1 MKKMKK
7 ILSIILALAMV
18 LTMVACAS
26 KEAPKEEAP
35 ADKQEETKEET
46 PKEETK
52 EEAPKEEKLD
62 WPKKTI
68 TIICPYSAGGG
79 SDLMSR
85 AVGEELAERLGV
97 SVVVEDNPGGSGSVG
112 MQLLAA
118 AKNDGYTL
126 ILTACGA
133 CTLSPWLNDVTY
145 TDESFAPICQISA
158 SPSFICVRKD
168 SGITTFDEL
177 LEKAKANPDTI
188 TVGTSGAGSSH
199 HIGLAA
205 LGLGLADNANL
216 FKHIAY
222 GGGAEAVTNLLGGH
236 VDATATIWSEVAA
249 YIESGDFVPLLC
261 NGSETP
267 DFAGDI
273 PCAADYNVSS
283 DGGTWYAFAAPAG
296 TDQAIIDLLEAEILD
311 IMSTEKMQETF
322 ENLGNPV
329 VPLAEEDIAA
339 KWSEG
344 YKNAEVTL
352 KAIGML

>member
-7 ILSIILALAMV
+7 IFSLVLALAMA
-18 LTMVACAS
+18 LTLVACGNQ
-26 KEAPKEEAP
+26 P
-35 ADKQEETKEET
+35 ANPDTEGNGDTQQET
-46 PKEETK
+46 
-52 EEAPKEEKLD
+52 KLD

-85 AVGEELAERLGV
+85 AVADELSKRLGV
-97 SVVVEDNPGGSGSVG
+97 SVVVDDKPGGSGSIG

-118 AKNDGYTL
+118 SKNDGYTL

-145 TDESFAPICQISA
+145 TDESFAPICQVSA

-177 LEKAKANPDTI
+177 VEKAKANPGTI
-188 TVGTSGAGSSH
+188 TVGSSGAGSSH

-205 LGLGLADNANL
+205 LGLGLADDANL
-216 FKHIAY
+216 FQHIAY

-236 VDATATIWSEVAA
+236 VDATATIWSEVSA
-249 YIESGDFVPLLC
+249 YIESGDFIPLFC
-261 NGSETP
+261 NGPETP
-267 DFAGDI
+267 DFAGDL
-273 PCAADYNVSS
+273 PCAADYDLTS

-296 TDQAIIDLLEAEILD
+296 TDQAIVDLLETTILD
-311 IMSTEKMQETF
+311 IMAQPETVQTF

-329 VPLAEEDIAA
+329 VLLGQKEIAE
-339 KWSEG
+339 KWSSG
-344 YKNAEVTL
+344 YKNAETTL

>member
-1 MKKMKK
+1 MKKMKR
-7 ILSIILALAMV
+7 IFSLVLALAMA
-18 LTMVACAS
+18 LTLVACGNQ
-26 KEAPKEEAP
+26 P
-35 ADKQEETKEET
+35 ANPDTEKDGDTQQET
-46 PKEETK
+46 
-52 EEAPKEEKLD
+52 KLD

-68 TIICPYSAGGG
+68 TVICPYSAGGG

-85 AVGEELAERLGV
+85 AVADELAKRLGV
-97 SVVVEDNPGGSGSVG
+97 SVVVDDKPGGSGSIG

-118 AKNDGYTL
+118 SKNDGYTL

-145 TDESFAPICQISA
+145 TDESFAPICQVSA

-177 LEKAKANPDTI
+177 VEKAKANPGTI

-205 LGLGLADNANL
+205 LGLGLADDANL
-216 FKHIAY
+216 FQHIAY

-236 VDATATIWSEVAA
+236 VDATATIWSEVSA
-249 YIESGDFVPLLC
+249 YVESGDFIPLFC
-261 NGSETP
+261 NGPETP
-267 DFAGDI
+267 EFAGDL
-273 PCAADYNVSS
+273 PCAADYDLTS

-296 TDQAIIDLLEAEILD
+296 TDQAIVDLLETTILD
-311 IMSTEKMQETF
+311 IMAQPETVQTF

-329 VPLAEEDIAA
+329 VLLSQKEIAE
-339 KWSEG
+339 KWSSG
-344 YKNAEVTL
+344 YKNAETTL

>member
-1 MKKMKK
+1 MKKAKR
-7 ILSIILALAMV
+7 IVSLILALAMA
-18 LTMVACAS
+18 LMLVACGS
-26 KEAPKEEAP
+26 QP
-35 ADKQEETKEET
+35 ANSNTDGDGDTQQET
-46 PKEETK
+46 
-52 EEAPKEEKLD
+52 KLD

-85 AVGEELAERLGV
+85 AVADELAKRLGV
-97 SVVVEDNPGGSGSVG
+97 SVVVDDKPGGSGSIG

-118 AKNDGYTL
+118 SKNDGYTL

-145 TDESFAPICQISA
+145 TDESFAPICQVSA

-177 LEKAKANPDTI
+177 VEKAKANPGTI
-188 TVGTSGAGSSH
+188 TVGSSGAGSSH

-205 LGLGLADNANL
+205 LGLGLADDANL
-216 FKHIAY
+216 FQHIAY

-236 VDATATIWSEVAA
+236 VDATATIWSEVSA
-249 YIESGDFVPLLC
+249 YVESGDFIPLFC
-261 NGSETP
+261 NGPETP
-267 DFAGDI
+267 DFAGDL
-273 PCAADYNVSS
+273 PCAAGYNLTS

-296 TDQAIIDLLEAEILD
+296 TDQAIVDLLETTILD
-311 IMSTEKMQETF
+311 IMAQPETVQTF

-329 VPLAEEDIAA
+329 VLLGQKEIAE
-339 KWSEG
+339 KWSSG
-344 YKNAEVTL
+344 YKNAETTL

>member
-1 MKKMKK
+1 MKKMKR
-7 ILSIILALAMV
+7 IFSLVLALAMA
-18 LTMVACAS
+18 LTLVACGN
-26 KEAPKEEAP
+26 KP
-35 ADKQEETKEET
+35 ANSDTDGDGDTQQET
-46 PKEETK
+46 
-52 EEAPKEEKLD
+52 KLD

-85 AVGEELAERLGV
+85 AVADELSKRLGV
-97 SVVVEDNPGGSGSVG
+97 SVVVDDKPGGSGSIG

-118 AKNDGYTL
+118 SKNDGYTL

-145 TDESFAPICQISA
+145 TDESFAPICQVSA

-177 LEKAKANPDTI
+177 VEKAKANPGTI
-188 TVGTSGAGSSH
+188 TVGSSGAGSSH

-205 LGLGLADNANL
+205 LGLGLANDANL
-216 FKHIAY
+216 FQHIAY

-236 VDATATIWSEVAA
+236 VDATATIWSEVSA
-249 YIESGDFVPLLC
+249 YVESGDFIPLFC
-261 NGSETP
+261 NGPETP
-267 DFAGDI
+267 DFAGDL
-273 PCAADYNVSS
+273 PCAADYDLTS

-296 TDQAIIDLLEAEILD
+296 TDQAIVDLLETTILD
-311 IMSTEKMQETF
+311 IMAQPETVQTF

-329 VPLAEEDIAA
+329 VLLGQKEISE
-339 KWSEG
+339 KWSSG
-344 YKNAEVTL
+344 YKNAETTL

>member
-1 MKKMKK
+1 MKKMKR
-7 ILSIILALAMV
+7 IFSLVLALAMA
-18 LTMVACAS
+18 LTLVACGS
-26 KEAPKEEAP
+26 KP
-35 ADKQEETKEET
+35 ANPDTESNGDTQQET
-46 PKEETK
+46 
-52 EEAPKEEKLD
+52 KLD

-85 AVGEELAERLGV
+85 AVADELSKRLGV
-97 SVVVEDNPGGSGSVG
+97 SVVVDDKPGGSGSIG

-118 AKNDGYTL
+118 SKNDGYTL

-145 TDESFAPICQISA
+145 TDESFAPICQVSA

-177 LEKAKANPDTI
+177 VEKAKANPGTI
-188 TVGTSGAGSSH
+188 TVGSSGAGSSH

-205 LGLGLADNANL
+205 LGLGLANDANL
-216 FKHIAY
+216 FQHIAY

-236 VDATATIWSEVAA
+236 VDATATIWSEVSA
-249 YIESGDFVPLLC
+249 YIESGDFIPLFC
-261 NGSETP
+261 NGPETP
-267 DFAGDI
+267 DFAGDL
-273 PCAADYNVSS
+273 PCAADYDLTS

-296 TDQAIIDLLEAEILD
+296 TDQAIVDLLETTILD
-311 IMSTEKMQETF
+311 IMAQPETVQTF

-329 VPLAEEDIAA
+329 VLLGQKEIAE
-339 KWSEG
+339 KWSSG
-344 YKNAEVTL
+344 YKNAETTL

>member
-1 MKKMKK
+1 MKKMKR
-7 ILSIILALAMV
+7 IFSLVLALAMA
-18 LTMVACAS
+18 LTLVACGNQ
-26 KEAPKEEAP
+26 P
-35 ADKQEETKEET
+35 ANSDTESNGDTQQET
-46 PKEETK
+46 
-52 EEAPKEEKLD
+52 KLD

-85 AVGEELAERLGV
+85 AVADELSKRLGV
-97 SVVVEDNPGGSGSVG
+97 SVVVDDKPGGSGSIG

-118 AKNDGYTL
+118 SKNDGYTL

-145 TDESFAPICQISA
+145 TDESFAPICQVSA

-177 LEKAKANPDTI
+177 VEKAKANPGTI
-188 TVGTSGAGSSH
+188 TVGSSGAGSSH

-205 LGLGLADNANL
+205 LGLGLANDANL
-216 FKHIAY
+216 FQHIAY

-236 VDATATIWSEVAA
+236 VDATATIWSEVSA
-249 YIESGDFVPLLC
+249 YIESGDFIPLFC
-261 NGSETP
+261 NGPETP
-267 DFAGDI
+267 DFAGDL
-273 PCAADYNVSS
+273 PCAADYDLTS

-296 TDQAIIDLLEAEILD
+296 TDQAIVDLLETTILD
-311 IMSTEKMQETF
+311 IMAQPETVQTF

-329 VPLAEEDIAA
+329 VLLGQKEISE
-339 KWSEG
+339 KWSSG
-344 YKNAEVTL
+344 YKNAETTL

>member
-1 MKKMKK
+1 MKKMKR
-7 ILSIILALAMV
+7 IFSLILALAMA
-18 LTMVACAS
+18 LTLVACGS
-26 KEAPKEEAP
+26 KP
-35 ADKQEETKEET
+35 ANPDTESNGDTQQET
-46 PKEETK
+46 
-52 EEAPKEEKLD
+52 KLD

-85 AVGEELAERLGV
+85 AVADELSKRLGV
-97 SVVVEDNPGGSGSVG
+97 SVVVDDKPGGSGSIG

-118 AKNDGYTL
+118 SKNDGYTL

-145 TDESFAPICQISA
+145 TDESFAPICQVSA

-177 LEKAKANPDTI
+177 VEKAKANPGTI
-188 TVGTSGAGSSH
+188 TVGSSGAGSSH

-205 LGLGLADNANL
+205 LGLGLANDANL
-216 FKHIAY
+216 FQHIAY

-236 VDATATIWSEVAA
+236 VDATATIWSEVSA
-249 YIESGDFVPLLC
+249 YIESGDFIPLFC
-261 NGSETP
+261 NGPETP
-267 DFAGDI
+267 DFAGDL
-273 PCAADYNVSS
+273 PCAADYDLTS

-296 TDQAIIDLLEAEILD
+296 TDQAIVDLLETTILD
-311 IMSTEKMQETF
+311 IMAQPETVQTF

-329 VPLAEEDIAA
+329 VLLGQKEIAE
-339 KWSEG
+339 KWSSG
-344 YKNAEVTL
+344 YKNAETTL

>member
-1 MKKMKK
+1 MKKMKR
-7 ILSIILALAMV
+7 IFSLVLALAMA
-18 LTMVACAS
+18 LTLVACGN
-26 KEAPKEEAP
+26 KP
-35 ADKQEETKEET
+35 ANSDTENNGDTQQET
-46 PKEETK
+46 
-52 EEAPKEEKLD
+52 KLD

-85 AVGEELAERLGV
+85 AVADELSKRLGV
-97 SVVVEDNPGGSGSVG
+97 SVVVDDKPGGSGSIG

-118 AKNDGYTL
+118 SKNDGYTL

-145 TDESFAPICQISA
+145 TDESFAPICQVSA

-177 LEKAKANPDTI
+177 VEKAKANPGTI
-188 TVGTSGAGSSH
+188 TVGSSGAGSSH

-205 LGLGLADNANL
+205 LGLGLANDANL
-216 FKHIAY
+216 FQHIAY

-236 VDATATIWSEVAA
+236 VDATATIWSEVSA
-249 YIESGDFVPLLC
+249 YIESGDFIPLFC
-261 NGSETP
+261 NGPETP
-267 DFAGDI
+267 DFAGDL
-273 PCAADYNVSS
+273 PCAADYDLTS

-296 TDQAIIDLLEAEILD
+296 TDQAIVDLLETTILD
-311 IMSTEKMQETF
+311 IMAQPETVQTF

-329 VPLAEEDIAA
+329 VLLGQKEIAE
-339 KWSEG
+339 KWSSG
-344 YKNAEVTL
+344 YKNAETTL

>member
-1 MKKMKK
+1 MKKMKR
-7 ILSIILALAMV
+7 IFSLVLALAMA
-18 LTMVACAS
+18 LTLVACGNQ
-26 KEAPKEEAP
+26 P
-35 ADKQEETKEET
+35 ANPDTEKDGDTQQET
-46 PKEETK
+46 
-52 EEAPKEEKLD
+52 KLD
-62 WPKKTI
+62 WPKKNI

-85 AVGEELAERLGV
+85 AVADELAKRLGV
-97 SVVVEDNPGGSGSVG
+97 SVVVDDKPGGSGSIG

-118 AKNDGYTL
+118 SKNDGYTL

-145 TDESFAPICQISA
+145 TDESFAPICQVSA

-177 LEKAKANPDTI
+177 VEKAKANPGTI
-188 TVGTSGAGSSH
+188 TVGSSGAGSSH

-205 LGLGLADNANL
+205 LGLGLANDANL
-216 FKHIAY
+216 FQHIAY

-236 VDATATIWSEVAA
+236 VDATATIWSEVSA
-249 YIESGDFVPLLC
+249 YIESGDFIPLFC
-261 NGSETP
+261 NGPETP
-267 DFAGDI
+267 DFAGDL
-273 PCAADYNVSS
+273 PCAADYDLTS

-296 TDQAIIDLLEAEILD
+296 TDQAIVDLLETTILD
-311 IMSTEKMQETF
+311 IMAQPETVQTF

-329 VPLAEEDIAA
+329 VLLGQKEISE
-339 KWSEG
+339 KWSSG
-344 YKNAEVTL
+344 YKNAETTL

>member
-1 MKKMKK
+1 MKKMKR
-7 ILSIILALAMV
+7 IFSLVLALAMA
-18 LTMVACAS
+18 LTLVACGNQ
-26 KEAPKEEAP
+26 P
-35 ADKQEETKEET
+35 ANPDTEKDGDTQQET
-46 PKEETK
+46 
-52 EEAPKEEKLD
+52 KLD

-85 AVGEELAERLGV
+85 AVADELSKRLGV
-97 SVVVEDNPGGSGSVG
+97 SVVVDDKPGGSGSIG

-118 AKNDGYTL
+118 SKNDGYTL

-145 TDESFAPICQISA
+145 TDESFAPICQVSA

-177 LEKAKANPDTI
+177 VEKAKANPGTI
-188 TVGTSGAGSSH
+188 TVGSSGAGSSH

-205 LGLGLADNANL
+205 LGLGLADDANL
-216 FKHIAY
+216 FQHIAY

-236 VDATATIWSEVAA
+236 VDATATIWSEVSA
-249 YIESGDFVPLLC
+249 YIESGDFIPLFC
-261 NGSETP
+261 NGPETP
-267 DFAGDI
+267 DFAGDL
-273 PCAADYNVSS
+273 PCAADYDLTS

-296 TDQAIIDLLEAEILD
+296 TDQAIVDLLETTILD
-311 IMSTEKMQETF
+311 IMAQPETVQTF

-329 VPLAEEDIAA
+329 VLLGQKEIAE
-339 KWSEG
+339 KWSSG
-344 YKNAEVTL
+344 YKNAETTL

>member
-1 MKKMKK
+1 MKKMKR
-7 ILSIILALAMV
+7 IFSLVLALAMA
-18 LTMVACAS
+18 LTLVACGNQ
-26 KEAPKEEAP
+26 P
-35 ADKQEETKEET
+35 ADSDTEKDGDTQQQT
-46 PKEETK
+46 
-52 EEAPKEEKLD
+52 KLD

-85 AVGEELAERLGV
+85 AVADELAKRLGV
-97 SVVVEDNPGGSGSVG
+97 SVVVDDKPGGSGSIG

-118 AKNDGYTL
+118 SKNDGYTL

-145 TDESFAPICQISA
+145 TDESFAPICQVSA

-177 LEKAKANPDTI
+177 VEKAKANPGTI
-188 TVGTSGAGSSH
+188 TVGSSGAGSSH

-205 LGLGLADNANL
+205 LGLGLADDANL
-216 FKHIAY
+216 FQHIAY

-236 VDATATIWSEVAA
+236 VDATATIWSEVSA
-249 YIESGDFVPLLC
+249 YIESGDFIPLFC
-261 NGSETP
+261 NGPETP
-267 DFAGDI
+267 DFAGDL
-273 PCAADYNVSS
+273 PCAADYDLTS

-296 TDQAIIDLLEAEILD
+296 TDQAIVDLLETTILD
-311 IMSTEKMQETF
+311 IMAQPETVQTF

-329 VPLAEEDIAA
+329 VLLGQKEIAE
-339 KWSEG
+339 KWSSG
-344 YKNAEVTL
+344 YKNAETTL

>member
-1 MKKMKK
+1 MKKMKR
-7 ILSIILALAMV
+7 IFSLVLALAMA
-18 LTMVACAS
+18 LTLVACGNQ
-26 KEAPKEEAP
+26 P
-35 ADKQEETKEET
+35 ANPDTEGNGDTQQET
-46 PKEETK
+46 
-52 EEAPKEEKLD
+52 KLD

-68 TIICPYSAGGG
+68 TVICPYSAGGG

-85 AVGEELAERLGV
+85 AVADELAKRLGV
-97 SVVVEDNPGGSGSVG
+97 SVVVDDKPGGSGSIG

-118 AKNDGYTL
+118 SKNDGYTL

-145 TDESFAPICQISA
+145 TDESFAPICQVSA

-177 LEKAKANPDTI
+177 VEKAKANPGTI

-205 LGLGLADNANL
+205 LGLGLANDANL
-216 FKHIAY
+216 FQHIAY

-236 VDATATIWSEVAA
+236 VDATATIWSEVSA
-249 YIESGDFVPLLC
+249 YIESGDFIPLFC
-261 NGSETP
+261 NGPETP
-267 DFAGDI
+267 DFAGDL
-273 PCAADYNVSS
+273 PCAADYDLTS

-296 TDQAIIDLLEAEILD
+296 TDQAIVDLLETTILD
-311 IMSTEKMQETF
+311 IMAQPETVQTF

-329 VPLAEEDIAA
+329 VLLGQKEISE
-339 KWSEG
+339 KWSSG
-344 YKNAEVTL
+344 YKNAEATL

>member
-1 MKKMKK
+1 MKKMKR
-7 ILSIILALAMV
+7 IFSLVLALAMA
-18 LTMVACAS
+18 LTLVACGNQ
-26 KEAPKEEAP
+26 P
-35 ADKQEETKEET
+35 ANPDTEGNGDTQQQT
-46 PKEETK
+46 
-52 EEAPKEEKLD
+52 KLD

-68 TIICPYSAGGG
+68 TVICPYSAGGG

-85 AVGEELAERLGV
+85 AVADELAKRLGV
-97 SVVVEDNPGGSGSVG
+97 SVVVDDKPGGSGSIG

-118 AKNDGYTL
+118 SKNDGYTL

-145 TDESFAPICQISA
+145 TDESFAPICQVSA

-177 LEKAKANPDTI
+177 VEKAKANPGTI

-205 LGLGLADNANL
+205 LGLGLADDANL
-216 FKHIAY
+216 FQHIAY

-236 VDATATIWSEVAA
+236 VDATATIWSEVSA
-249 YIESGDFVPLLC
+249 YVESGDFIPLFC
-261 NGSETP
+261 NGPETP
-267 DFAGDI
+267 DFAGDL
-273 PCAADYNVSS
+273 PCAADYDLTS

-296 TDQAIIDLLEAEILD
+296 TDQAIVDLLETTILD
-311 IMSTEKMQETF
+311 IMAQPETVQTF

-329 VPLAEEDIAA
+329 VLLSQKEIAE
-339 KWSEG
+339 KWSSG
-344 YKNAEVTL
+344 YKNAETTL

>member
-1 MKKMKK
+1 MKKAKR
-7 ILSIILALAMV
+7 IVSLILALAMA
-18 LTMVACAS
+18 LMLVACGS
-26 KEAPKEEAP
+26 QP
-35 ADKQEETKEET
+35 ANANTDGDGDTQQET
-46 PKEETK
+46 
-52 EEAPKEEKLD
+52 KLD

-85 AVGEELAERLGV
+85 AVADELSKRLGV
-97 SVVVEDNPGGSGSVG
+97 SVVVDDKPGGSGSIG

-118 AKNDGYTL
+118 SKNDGYTL

-145 TDESFAPICQISA
+145 TDESFAPICQVSA

-177 LEKAKANPDTI
+177 VEKAKANPGTI
-188 TVGTSGAGSSH
+188 TVGSSGAGSSH

-205 LGLGLADNANL
+205 LGLGLADDANL
-216 FKHIAY
+216 FQHIAY

-236 VDATATIWSEVAA
+236 VDATATIWSEVSA
-249 YIESGDFVPLLC
+249 YVESGDFIPLFC
-261 NGSETP
+261 NGPETP
-267 DFAGDI
+267 DFAGDL
-273 PCAADYNVSS
+273 PCAADYNLTS

-296 TDQAIIDLLEAEILD
+296 TDQAIVDLLETTILD
-311 IMSTEKMQETF
+311 IMAQPETVQTF

-329 VPLAEEDIAA
+329 VLLGQKEIAE
-339 KWSEG
+339 KWSSG
-344 YKNAEVTL
+344 YKNAETTL

>member
-1 MKKMKK
+1 MKKAKR
-7 ILSIILALAMV
+7 IVSLILAL
-18 LTMVACAS
+18 TMALMLVACGS
-26 KEAPKEEAP
+26 QP
-35 ADKQEETKEET
+35 ANSNTDGDGDTQQET
-46 PKEETK
+46 
-52 EEAPKEEKLD
+52 KLD

-85 AVGEELAERLGV
+85 AVADELSKRLGV
-97 SVVVEDNPGGSGSVG
+97 SVVVDDKPGGSGSIG

-118 AKNDGYTL
+118 SKNDGYTL

-145 TDESFAPICQISA
+145 TDESFAPICQVSA

-177 LEKAKANPDTI
+177 VEKAKANPGTI
-188 TVGTSGAGSSH
+188 TVGSSGAGSSH

-205 LGLGLADNANL
+205 LGLGLADDANL
-216 FKHIAY
+216 FQHIAY

-236 VDATATIWSEVAA
+236 VDATATIWSEVSA
-249 YIESGDFVPLLC
+249 YVESGDFIPLFC
-261 NGSETP
+261 NGPETP
-267 DFAGDI
+267 DFAGDL
-273 PCAADYNVSS
+273 PCAADYNLTS

-296 TDQAIIDLLEAEILD
+296 TDQAIVDLLETTILD
-311 IMSTEKMQETF
+311 IMAQPETVQTF

-329 VPLAEEDIAA
+329 VLLGQKEIAE
-339 KWSEG
+339 KWSSG
-344 YKNAEVTL
+344 YKNAETTL

>member
-1 MKKMKK
+1 MKKAKR
-7 ILSIILALAMV
+7 IVSLILALAMA
-18 LTMVACAS
+18 LMLVACGS
-26 KEAPKEEAP
+26 QP
-35 ADKQEETKEET
+35 ANSNTDGDGDTQQET
-46 PKEETK
+46 
-52 EEAPKEEKLD
+52 KLD

-85 AVGEELAERLGV
+85 AVADELSKRLGV
-97 SVVVEDNPGGSGSVG
+97 SVVVDDKPGGSGSIG

-118 AKNDGYTL
+118 SKNDGYTL

-145 TDESFAPICQISA
+145 TDESFAPICQVSA

-177 LEKAKANPDTI
+177 VEKAKANPGTI
-188 TVGTSGAGSSH
+188 TVGSSGAGSSH

-205 LGLGLADNANL
+205 LGLGLADDANL
-216 FKHIAY
+216 FQHIAY

-236 VDATATIWSEVAA
+236 VDATATIWSEVSA
-249 YIESGDFVPLLC
+249 YVESGDFIPLFC
-261 NGSETP
+261 NGPETP
-267 DFAGDI
+267 DFAGDL
-273 PCAADYNVSS
+273 PCAADYNLTS

-296 TDQAIIDLLEAEILD
+296 TDQAIVDLLETTILD
-311 IMSTEKMQETF
+311 IMAQPETVQTF

-329 VPLAEEDIAA
+329 VLLGQKEITE
-339 KWSEG
+339 KWSSG

>member
-1 MKKMKK
+1 MKKMKR
-7 ILSIILALAMV
+7 IFSLVLALAMA
-18 LTMVACAS
+18 LTLVACGS
-26 KEAPKEEAP
+26 QP
-35 ADKQEETKEET
+35 ADPDTEKGGDTQQET
-46 PKEETK
+46 
-52 EEAPKEEKLD
+52 KLD

-68 TIICPYSAGGG
+68 TVICPYSAGGG

-85 AVGEELAERLGV
+85 AVADELAKRLGV
-97 SVVVEDNPGGSGSVG
+97 SVVVDDKPGGSGSIG

-118 AKNDGYTL
+118 SKNDGYTL

-145 TDESFAPICQISA
+145 TDESFAPICQVSA

-177 LEKAKANPDTI
+177 VEKAKANPGTI

-205 LGLGLADNANL
+205 LGLGLADDANL
-216 FKHIAY
+216 FQHIAY

-236 VDATATIWSEVAA
+236 VDATATIWSEVSA
-249 YIESGDFVPLLC
+249 YVESGDFIPLFC
-261 NGSETP
+261 NGPETP
-267 DFAGDI
+267 EFAGDL
-273 PCAADYNVSS
+273 PCAADYDLTS

-296 TDQAIIDLLEAEILD
+296 TDQAIVDLLETTILD
-311 IMSTEKMQETF
+311 IMAQPETVQTF

-329 VPLAEEDIAA
+329 VLLSQKEIAE
-339 KWSEG
+339 KWSSG
-344 YKNAEVTL
+344 YKNAETTL

>member
-1 MKKMKK
+1 MKKMKR
-7 ILSIILALAMV
+7 IFSLVLALAMA
-18 LTMVACAS
+18 LTLVACGNQ
-26 KEAPKEEAP
+26 P
-35 ADKQEETKEET
+35 ANPDTEGNGDTQQET
-46 PKEETK
+46 
-52 EEAPKEEKLD
+52 KLD

-85 AVGEELAERLGV
+85 AVADELAKRLGV
-97 SVVVEDNPGGSGSVG
+97 SVVVDDKPGGSGSIG

-118 AKNDGYTL
+118 SKNDGYTL

-145 TDESFAPICQISA
+145 TDESFAPICQVSA

-177 LEKAKANPDTI
+177 VEKAKANPGTI

-205 LGLGLADNANL
+205 LGLGLADDANL
-216 FKHIAY
+216 FQHIAY

-236 VDATATIWSEVAA
+236 VDATATIWSEVSA
-249 YIESGDFVPLLC
+249 YVESGDFIPLFC
-261 NGSETP
+261 NGPETP
-267 DFAGDI
+267 EFAGDL
-273 PCAADYNVSS
+273 PCAADYDLTS

-296 TDQAIIDLLEAEILD
+296 TDQAIVDLLETTILD
-311 IMSTEKMQETF
+311 IMAQPETVQTF

-329 VPLAEEDIAA
+329 VLLSQKEIAE
-339 KWSEG
+339 KWSSG
-344 YKNAEVTL
+344 YKNAETTL

>member
-1 MKKMKK
+1 MKKMKR
-7 ILSIILALAMV
+7 IFSLVLALAMA
-18 LTMVACAS
+18 LTLVACGN
-26 KEAPKEEAP
+26 KP
-35 ADKQEETKEET
+35 ANSDTDGDGDTQQET
-46 PKEETK
+46 
-52 EEAPKEEKLD
+52 KLD

-85 AVGEELAERLGV
+85 AVADELSKRLGV
-97 SVVVEDNPGGSGSVG
+97 SVVVDDKPGGSGSIG

-118 AKNDGYTL
+118 SKNDGYTL

-145 TDESFAPICQISA
+145 TDESFAPICQVSA

-177 LEKAKANPDTI
+177 VEKAKANPGTI
-188 TVGTSGAGSSH
+188 TVGSSGAGSSH

-205 LGLGLADNANL
+205 LGLGLADDANL
-216 FKHIAY
+216 FQHIAY

-236 VDATATIWSEVAA
+236 VDATATIWSEVSA
-249 YIESGDFVPLLC
+249 YVESGDFIPLFC
-261 NGSETP
+261 NGPETP
-267 DFAGDI
+267 DFAGDL
-273 PCAADYNVSS
+273 PCAADYNLTS

-296 TDQAIIDLLEAEILD
+296 TDQAIVDLLETTILD
-311 IMSTEKMQETF
+311 IMAQPETVQTF

-329 VPLAEEDIAA
+329 VLLGQKEIAE
-339 KWSEG
+339 KWSSG
-344 YKNAEVTL
+344 YKNAETTL

>member
-1 MKKMKK
+1 MKKMKR
-7 ILSIILALAMV
+7 IFSLVLALAMA
-18 LTMVACAS
+18 LTLVACGNQ
-26 KEAPKEEAP
+26 P
-35 ADKQEETKEET
+35 ANPDTEKDGDTQQET
-46 PKEETK
+46 
-52 EEAPKEEKLD
+52 KLD

-85 AVGEELAERLGV
+85 AVADELAKRLGV
-97 SVVVEDNPGGSGSVG
+97 SVVVDDKPGGSGSIG

-118 AKNDGYTL
+118 SKNDGYTL

-145 TDESFAPICQISA
+145 TDESFAPICQVSA

-177 LEKAKANPDTI
+177 VEKAKANPGTI
-188 TVGTSGAGSSH
+188 TVGSSGAGSSH

-205 LGLGLADNANL
+205 LGLGLANDANL
-216 FKHIAY
+216 FQHIAY

-236 VDATATIWSEVAA
+236 VDATATIWSEVSA
-249 YIESGDFVPLLC
+249 YIESGDFIPLFC
-261 NGSETP
+261 NGPETP
-267 DFAGDI
+267 DFAGDL
-273 PCAADYNVSS
+273 PCAADYDLTS

-296 TDQAIIDLLEAEILD
+296 TDQAIVDLLETTILD
-311 IMSTEKMQETF
+311 IMAQPETVQTF

-329 VPLAEEDIAA
+329 VLLGQKEIAE
-339 KWSEG
+339 KWSSG
-344 YKNAEVTL
+344 YKNAETTL

>member
-1 MKKMKK
+1 MKKAKR
-7 ILSIILALAMV
+7 IVSLILALAMA
-18 LTMVACAS
+18 LMLVACGS
-26 KEAPKEEAP
+26 QP
-35 ADKQEETKEET
+35 ANSNTDGDGDTQQET
-46 PKEETK
+46 
-52 EEAPKEEKLD
+52 KLD

-85 AVGEELAERLGV
+85 AVADELSKRLGV
-97 SVVVEDNPGGSGSVG
+97 SVVVDDKPGGSGSIG

-118 AKNDGYTL
+118 SKNDGYTL

-145 TDESFAPICQISA
+145 TDESFAPICQVSA

-177 LEKAKANPDTI
+177 VEKAKANPGTI
-188 TVGTSGAGSSH
+188 TVGSSGAGSSH

-205 LGLGLADNANL
+205 LGLGLAEDANL
-216 FKHIAY
+216 FQHIAY

-236 VDATATIWSEVAA
+236 VDATATIWSEVSA
-249 YIESGDFVPLLC
+249 YVESGDFIPLFC
-261 NGSETP
+261 NGPETP
-267 DFAGDI
+267 DFAGDL
-273 PCAADYNVSS
+273 PCAADYNLTS

-296 TDQAIIDLLEAEILD
+296 TDQAIVDLLETTILD
-311 IMSTEKMQETF
+311 IMAQPETVQTF

-329 VPLAEEDIAA
+329 VLLGQKEIAE
-339 KWSEG
+339 KWSSG
-344 YKNAEVTL
+344 YKNAETTL

>member
-1 MKKMKK
+1 MKKMKR
-7 ILSIILALAMV
+7 IFSLVLALAMA
-18 LTMVACAS
+18 LTLVACGNQ
-26 KEAPKEEAP
+26 P
-35 ADKQEETKEET
+35 ANPDTEGNGDTQQET
-46 PKEETK
+46 
-52 EEAPKEEKLD
+52 KLD

-68 TIICPYSAGGG
+68 TVICPYSAGGG

-85 AVGEELAERLGV
+85 AVADELAKRLGV
-97 SVVVEDNPGGSGSVG
+97 SVVVDDKPGGSGSIG

-118 AKNDGYTL
+118 SKNDGYTL

-145 TDESFAPICQISA
+145 TDESFAPICQVSA

-177 LEKAKANPDTI
+177 VEKAKANPGTI

-205 LGLGLADNANL
+205 LGLGLADDANL
-216 FKHIAY
+216 FQHIAY

-236 VDATATIWSEVAA
+236 VDATATIWSEVSA
-249 YIESGDFVPLLC
+249 YVESGDFIPLFC
-261 NGSETP
+261 NGPETP
-267 DFAGDI
+267 EFAGDL
-273 PCAADYNVSS
+273 PCAADYDLTS

-296 TDQAIIDLLEAEILD
+296 TDQAIVDLLETTILD
-311 IMSTEKMQETF
+311 IMAQPETVQTF

-329 VPLAEEDIAA
+329 VLLSQKEIAE
-339 KWSEG
+339 KWSSG
-344 YKNAEVTL
+344 YKNAETTL